1 MKDYKSTEVI
11 LSKYVE
17 GKQMAVTLQ
26 ATQREDLT
34 LSATKKVRSTGG
46 IPAVVYGKDKE
57 TLAISVNYLDLIK
70 TVRDEGRYAV
80 ISLDVEGGK
89 KVDVMLHEYQ
99 VHPVKGHV
107 THADFY
113 VVDMTE
119 EMDVSVPLRLEGEA
133 VGSREGGILQQP
145 LFELEVRAIPR
156 EIPEEISIDV
166 SELDIG
172 DSLTIADLAKSDAY
186 EVLHEEDESI
196 AIVLPPEAEE
206 EEEEEAG
213 DVSLEPEL
221 VGADEDEEEEEE
233 E

>member
-1 MKDYKSTEVI
+1 
-11 LSKYVE
+11 
-17 GKQMAVTLQ
+17 MAVTLQ
-26 ATQREDLT
+26 AKQREDLT

-57 TLAISVNYLDLIK
+57 TLAISVDYLDLIK

-133 VGSREGGILQQP
+133 VGSKEGGILQQP

-166 SELDIG
+166 SELGIG
-172 DSLTIADLAKSDAY
+172 DSLTIADLPKSDVY
-186 EVLHEEDESI
+186 EVLHEADESI
-196 AIVLPPEAEE
+196 ATVLPPEAEE
-206 EEEEEAG
+206 EEDDEAG

>member
-1 MKDYKSTEVI
+1 MDYKSTEVTN
-11 LSKYVE
+11 SKYVE
-17 GKQMAVTLQ
+17 GKKMAVTLQ
-26 ATQREDLT
+26 AKQREDLT

-57 TLAISVNYLDLIK
+57 TLAISVDYLDLIK

-133 VGSREGGILQQP
+133 VGSKEGGILQQP

-166 SELDIG
+166 SELGIG
-172 DSLTIADLAKSDAY
+172 DSLTIADLPKSDVY
-186 EVLHEEDESI
+186 EVLHEADESI
-196 AIVLPPEAEE
+196 ATVLPPEAEE
-206 EEEEEAG
+206 EEDDEAG